1 MHKLEM
7 YFFKNKK
14 LRSKM
19 CGVCSFSSLQPLTLT
34 DAHAVALFHLNYGNI
49 VILHIDE
56 LLNQI

>member
-7 YFFKNKK
+7 YFFLKKK